1 MSYITQDLAKA
12 DCTLAA
18 GVFTVTLP
26 SVCKVVLPSTT
37 AGANV
42 SIDLGGKSYTIQDDS
57 HASSH
62 LGALGFGITETADW
76 ANDMPFFIYL
86 VNEDNTAAN
95 VGLFVTRSPCMAV
108 TPAATYIHDKTA
120 AAANDTQASI
130 LGAWADD
137 AGKAAKPCILIGAI
151 RMRWS
156 TTTDDWTIQVLGNTD
171 GIGQDRIDKT
181 LSTTWTFPVGQNGAA
196 ASGHGISN
204 GGTVPAVTTDTIT
217 FTLASNG
224 ICNINVDWHGDTVS
238 EGAGSVRAKWAL
250 PYRNIATETY
260 NTHGIGYIVF
270 GGTTLNNAIIM
281 VDKAVSHFFSYSSA
295 TAAALQWRTYST
307 GFKQMWT
314 SFFYKA
320 Y

>member
-1 MSYITQDLAKA
+1 MSYITQDLSKA

-37 AGANV
+37 AGANA
-42 SIDLGGKSYTIQDDS
+42 SIDLGGKTYTIQDDS
-57 HASSH
+57 HGSSH

-156 TTTDDWTIQVLGNTD
+156 TTTDDWTIQVLGNND

-181 LSTTWTFPVGQNGAA
+181 LSTTWTFPVGQNGNMPSKYFTTGSMTALAFTINVASYLLSKEGICSYSLKLNVRSAA
-196 ASGHGISN
+196 GDNHEQLVFRLPFTSNAATNITEYGAGTSCIANTQALIVSTIASGQVYAILNSN
-204 GGTVPAVTTDTIT
+204 TTRYLYDHD
-217 FTLASNG
+217 FSHAND
-224 ICNINVDWHGDTVS
+224 N
-238 EGAGSVRAKWAL
+238 
-250 PYRNIATETY
+250 
-260 NTHGIGYIVF
+260 
-270 GGTTLNNAIIM
+270 IM
-281 VDKAVSHFFSYSSA
+281 VTNA
-295 TAAALQWRTYST
+295 
-307 GFKQMWT
+307 
-314 SFFYKA
+314 YKA
-320 Y
+320 F